1 MAKDVDLSSKEW
13 LDIVFEGK
21 NKEYGAYEM
30 RKNSPKRHTRAVV
43 YVLACLAVI
52 LVLLIL
58 SLTGVFSR
66 GEEEGADAA
75 TEQELATFAPEDE
88 AIEEEE
94 EEEQWQ
100 QPEEPEEIIQP
111 EEVAN
116 EQRVTELMIV
126 EDDKFEKDKEVKD
139 KSEVMEN
146 EAQAGALDITEGTN
160 DLNKQ
165 IVREQVIAEEPKAP
179 EPEKV
184 YTMAMVEQKPEFPGG
199 EAAMYK
205 WLSDN
210 IVYPAAAIEQ
220 GIQGRVVVQF
230 DISKTGAIDNVKV
243 VRGRDQSLDKE
254 ALRLVKSMPKWQ
266 PGRNNG
272 QPVKVTYTLPVTF
285 KLQS

>member
-13 LDIVFEGK
+13 CDIVFEGK
-21 NKEYGAYEM
+21 NKDFGAYEM
-30 RKNSPKRHTRAVV
+30 RAGSPKRHTRAVLI
-43 YVLACLAVI
+43 VLAALVAI
-52 LVLLIL
+52 LILLIL
-58 SLTGVFSR
+58 SITGVFSR
-66 GEEEGADAA
+66 ADDEGADAA
-75 TEQELATFAPEDE
+75 TEQELATFAAEDN
-88 AIEEEE
+88 IEEEE
-94 EEEQWQ
+94 IEEQVQ
-100 QPEEPEEIIQP
+100 IEQPEEEIIQP

-126 EDDKFEKDKEVKD
+126 EDENFDKEKEVKD
-139 KSEVMEN
+139 KTEVMEN
-146 EAQAGALDITEGTN
+146 EAQAGVMDITEGTN

-205 WLSDN
+205 WLGDH
-210 IVYPAAAIEQ
+210 ITYPAQAAEE
-220 GIQGRVVVQF
+220 GVSGRVVVQF
-230 DISKTGAIDNVKV
+230 DISKTGTIENVKV
-243 VRGRDQSLDKE
+243 VRGRHPALDKE
-254 ALRLVKSMPKWQ
+254 ATRLVRNMPKWQ

-285 KLQS
+285 KLQQ

>member
-1 MAKDVDLSSKEW
+1 MAKDVDLSSKQW

-30 RKNSPKRHTRAVV
+30 RAESPKRHTRAVLI
-43 YVLACLAVI
+43 VLIALVVI
-52 LVLLIL
+52 LTLLIL

-75 TEQELATFAPEDE
+75 TEQELATFAAEDV
-88 AIEEEE
+88 IEEEE
-94 EEEQWQ
+94 EIEEQVKF
-100 QPEEPEEIIQP
+100 EEPEEIIQP

-126 EDDKFEKDKEVKD
+126 EDENFDKEKEVKD

-165 IVREQVIAEEPKAP
+165 IVRDQVLQEEAPKP

-184 YTMAMVEQKPEFPGG
+184 YNMAMVEQKPEFPGG
-199 EAAMYK
+199 DAAMYK
-205 WLSDN
+205 WLSDH
-210 IVYPAAAIEQ
+210 IVYPAVAVEE
-220 GIQGRVVVQF
+220 GVQGRVTVSF
-230 DISKTGAIDNVKV
+230 DVAKDGSIENVKV
-243 VRGRDQSLDKE
+243 IRGRHQALDKE
-254 ALRLVKSMPKWQ
+254 AIRLVKAMPKWQ

-285 KLQS
+285 KLQN

>member
-13 LDIVFEGK
+13 CDIVFEGK
-21 NKEYGAYEM
+21 NKDFGAYEM
-30 RKNSPKRHTRAVV
+30 REGSTKRHTRAVAI
-43 YVLACLAVI
+43 VLAGLCVI

-66 GEEEGADAA
+66 GEEEGPDAA
-75 TEQELATFAPEDE
+75 IEQEMATFQPEEIIEDE
-88 AIEEEE
+88 EIEE
-94 EEEQWQ
+94 QVKF
-100 QPEEPEEIIQP
+100 EEPEEIIQP

-126 EDDKFEKDKEVKD
+126 EDENFDKEKEVKD

-146 EAQAGALDITEGTN
+146 EAQAGAMDITEGTN

-165 IVREQVIAEEPKAP
+165 IVRNEVIAEEPKAP

-205 WLSDN
+205 WLGDHIS
-210 IVYPAAAIEQ
+210 YPAQASEE
-220 GIQGRVVVQF
+220 GVSGRVVVQF
-230 DISKTGAIDNVKV
+230 DITKTGSIENVKV
-243 VRGRDQSLDKE
+243 IRGRHPALDKE
-254 ALRLVKSMPKWQ
+254 AMRLVKAMPNWQ

-272 QPVKVTYTLPVTF
+272 QPVKVTFILPVTF
-285 KLQS
+285 KLQN

>member
-13 LDIVFEGK
+13 CDIVFEGK
-21 NKEYGAYEM
+21 NKEFGAYEM
-30 RKNSPKRHTRAVV
+30 REGSTKRHTRAVII
-43 YVLACLAVI
+43 VLAGLCVI

-66 GEEEGADAA
+66 GEEEGPDAA
-75 TEQELATFAPEDE
+75 IEQEMATFQPED
-88 AIEEEE
+88 IVE
-94 EEEQWQ
+94 EEEQEEQ
-100 QPEEPEEIIQP
+100 FQLPEEPEEIIQP

-126 EDDKFEKDKEVKD
+126 EDENFDKEKEVKD

-146 EAQAGALDITEGTN
+146 EAQAGAMDITEGTN

-165 IVREQVIAEEPKAP
+165 IVRNEVIAEEPKAP

-199 EAAMYK
+199 EQAMYK
-205 WLSDN
+205 WLGDHIS
-210 IVYPAAAIEQ
+210 YPAQASEE
-220 GIQGRVVVQF
+220 GVQGRVVVQF
-230 DISKTGAIDNVKV
+230 DISKTGTIENVKV
-243 VRGRDQSLDKE
+243 VRGRHPALDKE
-254 ALRLVKSMPKWQ
+254 AMRLVKAMPNWQ

-285 KLQS
+285 KLQN

>member
-13 LDIVFEGK
+13 RDIVFDGK

-30 RKNSPKRHTRAVV
+30 RADSTRRHTRAVV
-43 YVLACLAVI
+43 IVVIGLLVI
-52 LVLLIL
+52 LTLLIL

-66 GEEEGADAA
+66 AEDEGPDAA
-75 TEQELATFAPEDE
+75 TEQELAVFESEDVPD
-88 AIEEEE
+88 EE
-94 EEEQWQ
+94 
-100 QPEEPEEIIQP
+100 PEEVFEMPQQEEEIIQP

-126 EDDKFEKDKEVKD
+126 EDDKFEKEKEVKD
-139 KSEVMEN
+139 KADVMEN
-146 EAQAGALDITEGTN
+146 EAQAGAVDITEGTN

-165 IVREQVIAEEPKAP
+165 VVREQIIAPEPAP

-199 EAAMYK
+199 EQAMYK
-205 WLSDN
+205 WLGDHIS
-210 IVYPAAAIEQ
+210 YPAQASEE
-220 GIQGRVVVQF
+220 GVSGRVVVQF
-230 DISKTGAIDNVKV
+230 DISKTGDIENVKV
-243 VRGRDQSLDKE
+243 VRGRHPALDKE
-254 ALRLVKSMPKWQ
+254 AMRLVKAMPRWQ

-285 KLQS
+285 KLQD